1 MKDKI
6 INYNFFHWGPFLY
19 KATLTKEE
27 IHSIKKLCKRKKS
40 EDCRKKL
47 AGIIK
52 HEYNIDT
59 KKMFPII
66 FPYIDSYIEALYNHY
81 RQTIGNK
88 IKLMSAWV
96 NYMTKFESNPI
107 HTHDG
112 DLSFV
117 LFTQVPKKL
126 KKEYNEKIDNHIGNA
141 RPGNINFLYTLHHD
155 YQNKQLINQHTF
167 FPVVGD
173 FFIFPACL
181 NHYVNS
187 FTCSGERISVA
198 GNINITYG

>member
-1 MKDKI
+1 MTDKI

-19 KATLTKEE
+19 KTTLTKEE
-27 IHSIKKLCKRKKS
+27 IHLIKNLCSKKKS
-40 EDCRKKL
+40 EDCREKL
-47 AGIIK
+47 AGIIR
-52 HEYNIDT
+52 HEYNIDR
-59 KKMFPII
+59 KKVFPII
-66 FPYIDSYIEALYNHY
+66 FPYIDSYIKALFDHY

-88 IKLMSAWV
+88 IELESAWV

-126 KKEYNEKIDNHIGNA
+126 KKEFDNHMGNA
-141 RPGNINFLYTLHHD
+141 KPGNLNFMYTLHNSN
-155 YQNKQLINQHTF
+155 QNKQLINQHTF
-167 FPVVGD
+167 FPEVGD

-187 FTCSGERISVA
+187 FTCSGERISVS
-198 GNINITYG
+198 GNLKITNG